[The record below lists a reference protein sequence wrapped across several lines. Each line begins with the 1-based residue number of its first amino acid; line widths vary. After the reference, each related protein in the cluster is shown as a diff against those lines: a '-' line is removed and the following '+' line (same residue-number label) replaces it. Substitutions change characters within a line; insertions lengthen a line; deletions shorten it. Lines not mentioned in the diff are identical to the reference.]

1 MASDSSTPGPDAVL
15 ADSLE
20 RKVQKLQMMQQTRL
34 DLTSLVS
41 NSKQTGTRHRRP
53 LAKRWVAWV
62 LLLHY
67 AVSLVSLA
75 QNRPRPKGAGLPS
88 ASTKASPVTTALP
101 SFTAEELKGM
111 QAVLETSAG
120 QIVLEFYPDL
130 APQHVKYF
138 AGLVKTGFYDGT
150 TFHRVIL
157 RGIVQG
163 GDPLSKDPA
172 KKSLYGTGGLRKLK
186 PEFSQQP
193 HVRGT
198 VSAVLLPGDPNS
210 GGSQFFICV
219 SDQRQLDG
227 QYTAWGHVV
236 AGIEVAEKISAMPA
250 GPDQMA
256 KERIEIKK
264 AYLRPIP
271 PPPPIPFADATA
283 DMMKRH
289 RVRLVTTLGKI
300 EVEFFPDK
308 APETVRNFLKLS
320 KAGLFDNTTWHR
332 IVAGF
337 VIQGG
342 DMATRAV
349 PLTADQA
356 TRFVKNLQPEF
367 SDMKHEKGSLSMAR
381 GDALDSAS
389 TSFFICLGPQP
400 TLDRKYTVFGKVVD
414 GLDVV
419 DKIGSLPVSA
429 DEKPQE
435 RADLIRAEVVEPA
448 P

>member
-1 MASDSSTPGPDAVL
+1 
-15 ADSLE
+15 
-20 RKVQKLQMMQQTRL
+20 
-34 DLTSLVS
+34 
-41 NSKQTGTRHRRP
+41 
-53 LAKRWVAWV
+53 
-62 LLLHY
+62 
-67 AVSLVSLA
+67 
-75 QNRPRPKGAGLPS
+75 
-88 ASTKASPVTTALP
+88 
-101 SFTAEELKGM
+101 
-111 QAVLETSAG
+111 
-120 QIVLEFYPDL
+120 
-130 APQHVKYF
+130 
-138 AGLVKTGFYDGT
+138 
-150 TFHRVIL
+150 
-157 RGIVQG
+157 
-163 GDPLSKDPA
+163 
-172 KKSLYGTGGLRKLK
+172 
-186 PEFSQQP
+186 
-193 HVRGT
+193 
-198 VSAVLLPGDPNS
+198 
-210 GGSQFFICV
+210 
-219 SDQRQLDG
+219 
-227 QYTAWGHVV
+227 
-236 AGIEVAEKISAMPA
+236 
-250 GPDQMA
+250 MA